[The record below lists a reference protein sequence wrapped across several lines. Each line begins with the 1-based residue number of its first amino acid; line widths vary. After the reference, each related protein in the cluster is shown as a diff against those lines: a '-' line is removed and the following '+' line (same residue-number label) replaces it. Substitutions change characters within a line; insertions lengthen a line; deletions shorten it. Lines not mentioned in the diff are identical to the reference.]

1 MLQDTQHLVVAEQV
15 PRGIRGKAAGEHRQ
29 RAHRRLPG
37 RLEEGPAPV
46 DHGMQGAVPLGR
58 VARDAPQQGE
68 AVDQA
73 TGDLG
78 DRHDPD
84 PRRRQLHRERQPV
97 QVAAQLLHD
106 LRGQVGPRAHCPRA
120 LLEQLDGRCQGQ
132 LRQQV
137 HRFR

>member
-1 MLQDTQHLVVAEQV
+1 MLQDRQHLVVAEQV
-15 PRGIRGKAAGEHRQ
+15 PRGIRGEAGGEHRQ
-29 RAHRRLPG
+29 RTHRRLPV
-37 RLEEGPAPV
+37 RFEQAPAPV
-46 DHGMQGAVPLGR
+46 DHGMQGLVPLGR
-58 VARDAPQQGE
+58 VARAAPQQGE
-68 AVDQA
+68 TVLQA

-97 QVAAQLLHD
+97 QVAAHLLHHIG
-106 LRGQVGPRAHCPRA
+106 GQVDTRAGCLRA
-120 LLEQLDGRCQGQ
+120 LVEQLHGRRQGQ